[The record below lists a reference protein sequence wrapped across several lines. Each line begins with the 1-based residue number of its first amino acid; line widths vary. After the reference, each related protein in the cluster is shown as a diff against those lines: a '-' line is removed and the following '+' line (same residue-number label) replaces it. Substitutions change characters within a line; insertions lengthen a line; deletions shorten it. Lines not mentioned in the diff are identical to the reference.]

1 MSQAERKAKVDPT
14 HRLPIT
20 HQCQLLSISRSSAYY
35 QAKPQSN
42 GELSLMKL
50 IDALHLQYPFYG
62 ARRLRDALRNG
73 PRNLDSAISEIFH
86 GFQAAN
92 SWLVW

>member
-14 HRLPIT
+14 HRLPF

-35 QAKPQSN
+35 QAKPQTN

-50 IDALHLQYPFYG
+50 IDTRYTCNTPLWG
-62 ARRLRDALRNG
+62 STIARCT
-73 PRNLDSAISEIFH
+73 
-86 GFQAAN
+86 
-92 SWLVW
+92 V